1 MEGSGGTVGMIVI
14 CLRCTRSSAD
24 WILLGKQKNH
34 TTAIITTGWKA
45 EVKASFI
52 RRAGDEMLEKQH
64 FSFPSL
70 PPSLT
75 IPLSVCGGSHSSR
88 ACVMEEEILPHSV
101 ANNKKQSFR
110 DRLKDCRLG
119 TAQTQPG

>member
-1 MEGSGGTVGMIVI
+1 MEGSGGTVRMIVI
-14 CLRCTRSSAD
+14 CTRSSAD
-24 WILLGKQKNH
+24 WILLHKQKNH

-75 IPLSVCGGSHSSR
+75 ISLSVCGGSHSSH
-88 ACVMEEEILPHSV
+88 ACVMEEEILLHSV
-101 ANNKKQSFR
+101 ANNKKTSFR

-119 TAQTQPG
+119 TA